1 MAALVQAYPQQTSTA
16 SMLQTR
22 TGSNSSMMPPQSQT
36 NQQYAGAQ
44 QQRNNYHGGAGAV
57 SGPVAYRGSSAPI
70 QPYSFTATPSLNHN
84 GQWQHYSAYRASS
97 SPSVPTMQNLDPNT
111 STGRLRHAANASMP
125 NLPNSALNVASIGSR
140 DDSTIPVSGTRRVSP
155 GPRPQSAFLS
165 NSSNQVS
172 LGSSTATK
180 SQPDRYRRTAAQR
193 SPESGATQGSA
204 TPPGSGMASVNHL
217 YTQQTQNK
225 ERRPSPSNLS
235 RPNSFY
241 AKVPGSADDM
251 QLYRHQEDSRRI
263 RRRSMPALDTAELP
277 KSLQPADLKRTEDL
291 GPRGGNDKDQ
301 IKTARLVTISSPV
314 GGAKN
319 GSSDSLVSSRSSN
332 SRASS
337 VSCLHMI
344 PPPESYDPVTASVQ
358 SRAFSICTC

>member
-1 MAALVQAYPQQTSTA
+1 MAALVQAYPQQTSTVP
-16 SMLQTR
+16 MLQTR

-36 NQQYAGAQ
+36 NQQYASAQ
-44 QQRNNYHGGAGAV
+44 QQRNNYHGGGV
-57 SGPVAYRGSSAPI
+57 TGPVAYRGASAPI
-70 QPYSFTATPSLNHN
+70 QPYSFTATPSLNQN

-97 SPSVPTMQNLDPNT
+97 SPSVPTMQNFDPNP
-111 STGRLRHAANASMP
+111 STGRSRHNANASMP

-140 DDSTIPVSGTRRVSP
+140 DDSMIPVSGTRRVSP

-165 NSSNQVS
+165 NSSNQLS

-193 SPESGATQGSA
+193 SPDSGVTQGSA
-204 TPPGSGMASVNHL
+204 TPSGSGMASVNHL
-217 YTQQTQNK
+217 YAQPTPNK

-241 AKVPGSADDM
+241 AKVPGSVDDM

-263 RRRSMPALDTAELP
+263 RRRSMPALDTTDLP
-277 KSLQPADLKRTEDL
+277 KSPLPADPKRSED
-291 GPRGGNDKDQ
+291 PSAARGGNDKDQ

-314 GGAKN
+314 VGAKN

-332 SRASS
+332 SRPSS
-337 VSCLHMI
+337 VS
-344 PPPESYDPVTASVQ
+344 V
-358 SRAFSICTC
+358 SI

>member
-1 MAALVQAYPQQTSTA
+1 MAALVQAYPQQTTTVP
-16 SMLQTR
+16 MLQTR

-44 QQRNNYHGGAGAV
+44 QQRNNYHGVAGGV
-57 SGPVAYRGSSAPI
+57 TGPVAYRGASAPI
-70 QPYSFTATPSLNHN
+70 QPYSFTSTPSLTSN

-97 SPSVPTMQNLDPNT
+97 SPSVPTMQGLDPNS
-111 STGRLRHAANASMP
+111 STGRSRHTANASMP

-140 DDSTIPVSGTRRVSP
+140 DDSMIPVSGTRRVSP
-155 GPRPQSAFLS
+155 GPRPHSAFLS
-165 NSSNQVS
+165 NPSNQ
-172 LGSSTATK
+172 LSSASTTTAK

-204 TPPGSGMASVNHL
+204 TPSGSGMASVNHL
-217 YTQQTQNK
+217 HTQPPPNK

-241 AKVPGSADDM
+241 AKVPGSVDDM

-263 RRRSMPALDTAELP
+263 RRRSMPALDTTAMP
-277 KSLQPADLKRTEDL
+277 KSSQPADSKRSEA
-291 GPRGGNDKDQ
+291 PSAERAAARGGNDKDL

-314 GGAKN
+314 AGAKN

-332 SRASS
+332 SRPSS
-337 VSCLHMI
+337 VS
-344 PPPESYDPVTASVQ
+344 V
-358 SRAFSICTC
+358 SI